1 MRGYVKINL
10 PYQHFLVYKVT
21 QRQPVIHFCKEVRH
35 IGSICNT
42 MLRSIHI
49 SKGKLWSQTH
59 RKNYSLKV
67 DNRLVQKDIL
77 TSLLLRIHTFD
88 SCKHFHGYLWKKRI
102 LTNLMLKL
110 IDRTMSLNPLHPNI
124 SVQILYTVH
133 DRSWYISYITYK
145 ENLFNNQELL
155 IFITLMFDS
164 RVILLE
170 EISCLS
176 LFGVKGKMVNATE
189 WKRYQLLLIKNN
201 TPSFWSVLLPTTC
214 NIPP

>member
-1 MRGYVKINL
+1 
-10 PYQHFLVYKVT
+10 
-21 QRQPVIHFCKEVRH
+21 
-35 IGSICNT
+35 

-49 SKGKLWSQTH
+49 SEGKLGSKTH

-77 TSLLLRIHTFD
+77 TSLLLRIHTFG
-88 SCKHFHGYLWKKRI
+88 SCKHFHGYLWKKWI
-102 LTNLMLKL
+102 QTNLMLKL

-133 DRSWYISYITYK
+133 DRSWYISYSTCK

-155 IFITLMFDS
+155 IFMTLMFDS
-164 RVILLE
+164 GVILFE
-170 EISCLS
+170 EIRCLS
-176 LFGVKGKMVNATE
+176 LLGVKGKMVDATE

-201 TPSFWSVLLPTTC
+201 TLSFWSVLLPTTC
-214 NIPP
+214 NTPP